1 MCLRKKVLVLLVLPV
16 ANLVIPSYS
25 RLLKRPV
32 TRVNTYFVFRIA
44 ILPTDKK
51 DSIEARV

>member
-1 MCLRKKVLVLLVLPV
+1 MVLVLLVLPV